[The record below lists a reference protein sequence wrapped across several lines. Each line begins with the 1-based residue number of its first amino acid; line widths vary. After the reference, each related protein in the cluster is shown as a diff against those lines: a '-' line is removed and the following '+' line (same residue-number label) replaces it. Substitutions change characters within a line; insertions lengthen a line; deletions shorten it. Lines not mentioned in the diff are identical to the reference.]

1 MKTIRAWFAS
11 RIGRLVLHDGAIA
24 AGVGVAYIETT
35 SQPIDRGVII
45 AAAVIAA
52 KAFLRLIL
60 PVPAAPNAPASADPK
75 ASARRRRA

>member
-11 RIGRLVLHDGAIA
+11 RTGRLVLHDGAIA
-24 AGVGVAYIETT
+24 VGLGVAYLETT

-45 AAAVIAA
+45 SAGFLVA

-60 PVPAAPNAPASADPK
+60 PVPAAPDVPASADPK
-75 ASARRRRA
+75 A